1 MKIQALLLLEV
12 ASLLVCNCEHLI
24 IGDSSNK
31 DMVYHTAARFN
42 AIPYKRRVE
51 NIFYSN
57 PQQKKIKSILV
68 YDNMHSDAIARV
80 TAGGVGYTFVNI
92 RLKSEKG
99 RRVDYDIGI
108 YA

>member
-1 MKIQALLLLEV
+1 
-12 ASLLVCNCEHLI
+12 
-24 IGDSSNK
+24 
-31 DMVYHTAARFN
+31 MVYHTAVRYP

-57 PQQKKIKSILV
+57 QDQKKIKSILV
-68 YDNMHSDAIARV
+68 YDNLHSEASASV
-80 TAGGVGYTFVNI
+80 TAGGVGYSFVNI

-99 RRVDYDIGI
+99 RNVDYDIGI

>member
-1 MKIQALLLLEV
+1 MI
-12 ASLLVCNCEHLI
+12 
-24 IGDSSNK
+24 
-31 DMVYHTAARFN
+31 YHTAARYP

-57 PQQKKIKSILV
+57 QDQKKIKSILV
-68 YDNMHSDAIARV
+68 YDNLHSEASASV
-80 TAGGVGYTFVNI
+80 TAGGVGYSFVNI

-99 RRVDYDIGI
+99 RNVDYDIGI